1 MQAAAQDAGTLT
13 MSRLDELPP
22 DQRAALS
29 LLLSRGKSY
38 AEVASMLQIPQR
50 AVQDRAQAA
59 LAVLAPAQAR
69 GLSPEDRR
77 EIGDYLLS
85 QQPGVAERLRTR
97 TQISTS
103 EPARLWANA
112 LATELA
118 PIAPPSGLPEIP
130 APDGSRAPAQA
141 PSRSQPT
148 SAAAPASGSSSSPA
162 GSGVTSSRL
171 GGALLLG
178 AIVII
183 VVAAVLILFS
193 NDSATKPAT
202 SKTSTSG
209 KAPNIVAR
217 VPMRSPSRAS
227 RAIGLV
233 EILEEQAKKA
243 FYIAAENLPPS
254 KGFFYAIWLYNGPGH
269 AEPVSRAPAVTSNK
283 KLAGGALLPANAA
296 EYHAMLLTRETQAL
310 PTHPGTVVLRGPLS
324 LKE

>member
-1 MQAAAQDAGTLT
+1 

-38 AEVASMLQIPQR
+38 AEVASLLQMPER
-50 AVQDRAQAA
+50 AVQDRAHAA

-69 GLSPEDRR
+69 GLTPESRR

-97 TQISTS
+97 TQISAS
-103 EPARLWANA
+103 EPSRMWASA
-112 LATELA
+112 LAAELA

-130 APDGSRAPAQA
+130 ADGSRAPAPA
-141 PSRSQPT
+141 RSHAT
-148 SAAAPASGSSSSPA
+148 SQAAPAAAATSGASGPA
-162 GSGVTSSRL
+162 VTSSRL

-178 AIVII
+178 ALVII
-183 VVAAVLILFS
+183 VVAAVLILSGNNSS
-193 NDSATKPAT
+193 NTKSP
-202 SKTSTSG
+202 KTSTTA

-217 VPMRSPSRAS
+217 VPMRSPSRVS
-227 RAIGLV
+227 RSIGLV
-233 EILEEQAKKA
+233 EVLEEAGKKA

-269 AEPVSRAPAVTSNK
+269 AKPVSKAPPVSSNK
-283 KLAGGALLPANAA
+283 RLAGGALLPANAA
-296 EYHAMLLTRETQAL
+296 EYHAMLVTRETKAL
-310 PTHPGTVVLRGPLS
+310 PTYPGPVVLRGPLNLS
-324 LKE
+324 G

>member
-1 MQAAAQDAGTLT
+1 

-38 AEVASMLQIPQR
+38 AEVASLLQMPER
-50 AVQDRAQAA
+50 AVQDRAHAA

-69 GLSPEDRR
+69 GLTPESRR

-97 TQISTS
+97 TQISAS
-103 EPARLWANA
+103 EPSRLWASA
-112 LATELA
+112 LAAELA

-130 APDGSRAPAQA
+130 AADGSRAPAPA
-141 PSRSQPT
+141 RSHAT
-148 SAAAPASGSSSSPA
+148 SQAAPAAAATSGASGPA
-162 GSGVTSSRL
+162 VTSSRL

-178 AIVII
+178 ALVII
-183 VVAAVLILFS
+183 VVAAVLILS
-193 NDSATKPAT
+193 GNNS
-202 SKTSTSG
+202 SKTKSSSTTTA
-209 KAPNIVAR
+209 KAPNVIAR
-217 VPMRSPSRAS
+217 VPMRSPSRVS
-227 RAIGLV
+227 RSIGLV
-233 EILEEQAKKA
+233 EVLEEAGKKA

-269 AEPVSRAPAVTSNK
+269 AEPVSKAPPVSANK

-296 EYHAMLLTRETQAL
+296 EYHAMLVTRETIAL
-310 PTHPGTVVLRGPLS
+310 PTYPGPVVLRGPLN
-324 LKE
+324 LTG

>member
-1 MQAAAQDAGTLT
+1 

-38 AEVASMLQIPQR
+38 AEVASLLQIPQR

-69 GLSPEDRR
+69 GLTPDERR

-97 TQISTS
+97 TRISAS
-103 EPARLWANA
+103 EPARLWASA

-130 APDGSRAPAQA
+130 AAGPASA
-141 PSRSQPT
+141 PSRAGQARSEAG
-148 SAAAPASGSSSSPA
+148 SAPASSRSAPQ
-162 GSGVTSSRL
+162 VTSSRL
-171 GGALLLG
+171 GGGLLLG
-178 AIVII
+178 ALVII
-183 VVAAVLILFS
+183 VVAAVLILS
-193 NDSATKPAT
+193 GNNSSSSTSST
-202 SKTSTSG
+202 SKTTTTR
-209 KAPNIVAR
+209 APNIVAR
-217 VPMRSPSRAS
+217 VPMRSPSRIS
-227 RAIGLV
+227 RSIGLV
-233 EILEEQAKKA
+233 EVLEEAGKKA

-269 AEPVSRAPAVTSNK
+269 AEPVSKAPAVTSSK
-283 KLAGGALLPANAA
+283 RLAGGALLPSNAA
-296 EYHAMLLTRETQAL
+296 EYHAMLLTRETKPL
-310 PTHPGTVVLRGPLS
+310 PTYPGPVVLRGPLT
-324 LKE
+324 LPG